1 MQLGKLPNYEVLR
14 DMFRQANIPL
24 SDCQASTVKHCV
36 ANCLKVSKSLW
47 RVGAG
52 MGKSHLIAFA
62 TLLLLN
68 LKPESTIYVVFS
80 SRDLMNKD
88 AGMIEAVK
96 AISRAGKKVKL
107 VLAKTRIAPKRN
119 DFVLVDECDAIYFS
133 HLDWFEKIMSDT
145 TVVGFTATPPSKQE
159 QFESEILKKFF
170 GENIHDSLLSLKL
183 RDGEDEPHANEPELI
198 DIKSVPQLVVDQN
211 TPAIIYCD
219 PNQTT

>member
-1 MQLGKLPNYEVLR
+1 
-14 DMFRQANIPL
+14 
-24 SDCQASTVKHCV
+24 
-36 ANCLKVSKSLW
+36 
-47 RVGAG
+47 

-68 LKPESTIYVVFS
+68 LKPDSAIYVVFS

-198 DIKSVPQLVVDQN
+198 DIKSVS
-211 TPAIIYCD
+211 
-219 PNQTT
+219 